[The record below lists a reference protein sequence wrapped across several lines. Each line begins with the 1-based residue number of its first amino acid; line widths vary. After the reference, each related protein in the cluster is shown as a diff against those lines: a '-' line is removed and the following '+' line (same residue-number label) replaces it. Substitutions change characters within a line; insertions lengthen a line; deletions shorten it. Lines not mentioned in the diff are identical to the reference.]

1 MKVYVPVSVGLNVQ
15 FTNTAMY
22 SPPVDGIEIP
32 AAVTV
37 LQFTKSSITDG
48 IDTPVENLTELLF
61 NELNQLSKSF
71 ALVG

>member
-1 MKVYVPVSVGLNVQ
+1 MPVSVGLNVQ
-15 FTNTAMY
+15 LTNTAIY

-37 LQFTKSSITDG
+37 DQSTKSRITDG
-48 IDTPVENLTELLF
+48 IDTPVECLTELLF
-61 NELNQLSKSF
+61 SELNQLSKSP